1 VVPDWVAKRVAAERW
16 DPIGGG
22 YTRASKWR
30 ATLADG
36 STAFVKAADDELG
49 LRMAEV
55 ELLVYRGV
63 SGSFLPRVLDAW
75 AEDGRA
81 LLVLEDLSSAHWPP
95 PYPEET
101 APLFFALDE
110 LAVATP
116 PADLRR
122 LPDRNLTR
130 WEDMRNLDVCSP
142 RWLDAAIGPLEEAE
156 RSFSATGDELVHYDV
171 WSANLCF
178 AQRGVVFVDWAA
190 ARVGNRWVDVGYAL
204 LSVRA
209 EGGTSPALEIPN
221 EAGLAAYI
229 AGSVVREVTAPL
241 PNWAQP
247 GSTLRED
254 QRGDLVH
261 ALRWVGEALGLEAER

>member
-1 VVPDWVAKRVAAERW
+1 MVPDWVAGRVAAERW
-16 DPIGGG
+16 EPVGGG

-36 STAFVKAADDELG
+36 STVFVKAADDELG
-49 LRMAEV
+49 LRMAGV
-55 ELLVYRGV
+55 ELLIYEAVR
-63 SGSFLPRVLDAW
+63 GSFLPQVIDTW
-75 AEDGRA
+75 VSESRA
-81 LLVLEDLSSAHWPP
+81 VLVLEDLSSAHWPP
-95 PYPEET
+95 PYPDDT
-101 APLFFALDE
+101 KPLFGALDE

-116 PADLRR
+116 PAALRR
-122 LPDRNLTR
+122 LEERQATR
-130 WEDMRNLDVCSP
+130 WEDVRTLEVCSP
-142 RWLDAAIGPLEEAE
+142 RWLDRAIGPLEEAE
-156 RSFSATGDELVHYDV
+156 RSFSAVGDELVHYDV

-178 AQRGVVFVDWAA
+178 AERGVVLVDWAA

-209 EGGTSPALEIPN
+209 EGGTPPVLEIPN

-241 PNWAQP
+241 PAWADP

-261 ALRWVGEALGLEAER
+261 ALRWAGEALGLEAGR